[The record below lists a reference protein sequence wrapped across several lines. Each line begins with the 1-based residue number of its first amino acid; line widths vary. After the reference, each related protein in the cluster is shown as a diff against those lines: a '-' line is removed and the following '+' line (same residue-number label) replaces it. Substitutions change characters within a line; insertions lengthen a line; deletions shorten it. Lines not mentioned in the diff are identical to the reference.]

1 MELVLF
7 WELHFIFNLS
17 SLNISMNKSIVF
29 FTGFMGSGKST
40 LGPIVA
46 NTLGWQFYDLDK
58 LIEESSGMRVRDI
71 FQKNGEEYFR
81 NLEYVKLKSILSN
94 EPKIISLGGG
104 TIINEKNFK
113 LVKESGLLVYLK
125 VSPQEA
131 FKRLKYKR
139 DRPVLL
145 SGLEEDFTDE
155 DMMRNIETVLEKR
168 QHIYEQADVIFETS
182 SMYVGKTIDL
192 LIKQITKELNKNV

>member
-1 MELVLF
+1 
-7 WELHFIFNLS
+7 
-17 SLNISMNKSIVF
+17 MNKSIVF